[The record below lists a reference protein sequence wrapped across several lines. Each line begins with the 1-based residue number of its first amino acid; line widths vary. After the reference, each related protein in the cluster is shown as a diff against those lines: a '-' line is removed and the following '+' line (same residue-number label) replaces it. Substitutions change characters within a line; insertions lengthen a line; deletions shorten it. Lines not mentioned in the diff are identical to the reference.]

1 MVKTMKEII
10 PFSSLLGICMFIF
23 TLLGMELFGHK
34 VRFDENELVPTAE
47 DIEKGVETFAPRPNF
62 DLFYMAF
69 TAIFIVFIGEDWQAV
84 MHNHYR
90 VSGTVALI
98 FFPVL
103 YIMLNLILLNL
114 FLAVLLGSFE
124 QTDDGKD
131 KKEEQEDKA
140 LGRVIKKVKN
150 LCKRCCCCT

>member
-1 MVKTMKEII
+1 
-10 PFSSLLGICMFIF
+10 
-23 TLLGMELFGHK
+23 
-34 VRFDENELVPTAE
+34 
-47 DIEKGVETFAPRPNF
+47 
-62 DLFYMAF
+62 
-69 TAIFIVFIGEDWQAV
+69 

-90 VSGTVALI
+90 VSGTIALI

-124 QTDDGKD
+124 QTDDSKD
-131 KKEEQEDKA
+131 KKEATEDKA

-150 LCKRCCCCT
+150 FCKRCCCCT